1 MNNERIDL
9 NLCRVLENLK
19 KGTKVDMNKEWFA
32 DYKEQILLNN
42 VEEARKVLLDNVD
55 KNQMIYRYRKG
66 LNRDLQNLKSNQ
78 IWLGSAFYFNDPY
91 DCLVTVDCGL
101 KVNYPMNQRKEAMET
116 YMRQEKE
123 NRKTEA
129 LRSALFVA
137 CFSETNNSFP
147 MWGYYAADHKG
158 MCLGYNL
165 YDLVEKYQCMPVIY
179 SNELLFYGEDSSER
193 NILAN
198 TLTKSDE
205 WIHEREWRIVIKDD
219 INVGKS
225 GIIRDFVL
233 PKEIYIGC
241 QQQKTIAENNDSRMS
256 QNKEE
261 NKMYANLDDILQWA
275 ENNYIDVYMP
285 IISRK
290 EYKMVD
296 RLLKLI

>member
-1 MNNERIDL
+1 MQSIL
-9 NLCRVLENLK
+9 LENLK
-19 KGTKVDMNKEWFA
+19 KGTKVDMNKEWFT

-158 MCLGYNL
+158 ICLGYNL

>member
-1 MNNERIDL
+1 MQSIL
-9 NLCRVLENLK
+9 LENLK

-158 MCLGYNL
+158 ICLRYNL

>member
-1 MNNERIDL
+1 MQSIL
-9 NLCRVLENLK
+9 LENLK

-42 VEEARKVLLDNVD
+42 VKEARKVLLDNVD

-158 MCLGYNL
+158 ICLGYNL

-261 NKMYANLDDILQWA
+261 NKMYANLDDIFQWA

>member
-1 MNNERIDL
+1 MQSIL
-9 NLCRVLENLK
+9 LENLK

-66 LNRDLQNLKSNQ
+66 LNWDLQNLKSNQ
-78 IWLGSAFYFNDPY
+78 IRLCSAFYFNDPY

-101 KVNYPMNQRKEAMET
+101 KASYPKSQRKEAMET
-116 YMRQEKE
+116 YMRQENE

-158 MCLGYNL
+158 ICLGYNL

-219 INVGKS
+219 VNVGKP
-225 GIIRDFVL
+225 GIMRDFVL
-233 PKEIYIGC
+233 PREIYIGC
-241 QQQKTIAENNDSRMS
+241 RQQKTIAENNDSRMS

-261 NKMYANLDDILQWA
+261 NEMYANLDDILQWA